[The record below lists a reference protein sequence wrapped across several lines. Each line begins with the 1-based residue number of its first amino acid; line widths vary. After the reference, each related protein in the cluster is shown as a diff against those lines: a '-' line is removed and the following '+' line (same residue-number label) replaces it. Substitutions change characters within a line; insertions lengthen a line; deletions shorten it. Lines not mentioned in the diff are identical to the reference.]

1 MSESITQGNFRA
13 SMGAAVVSFNVTD
26 DLAQVERDLKNAY
39 GAAMTV
45 LKSMMPVEAKPTVT
59 EEEVN
64 EKVKSFAK
72 AAQKAAEAVAPT
84 AKAAEAVTTT
94 AKEAITN
101 APALVTI
108 GEPTI
113 TEVVNY
119 TLADVR
125 KSLGTIID
133 LGHRPA
139 AEQYVQY
146 HCKTKR
152 TSEIPAEQYPAMM
165 ADLEEMAE
173 GLASGKYSGYDSFA
187 KAKGYELTPEAEG

>member
-1 MSESITQGNFRA
+1 MNEPTQVQGNFRA
-13 SMGAAVVSFNVTD
+13 AMGTAVVTFNVTD
-26 DLAQVERDLKNAY
+26 DLAQVAKDLDNAY
-39 GAAMTV
+39 GMAKSVLGSIGAPATVKLVAPIVVAQPTTAEIEAAAEKAV
-45 LKSMMPVEAKPTVT
+45 AKVKPFAKPET
-59 EEEVN
+59 
-64 EKVKSFAK
+64 KVEPEIK
-72 AAQKAAEAVAPT
+72 A
-84 AKAAEAVTTT
+84 
-94 AKEAITN
+94 
-101 APALVTI
+101 
-108 GEPTI
+108 EP
-113 TEVVNY
+113 EPVVVNTPDC

-125 KSLGTIID
+125 KSLGAIID